1 VGVDAELMLDAL
13 GDATR
18 RAVFGR
24 LRGGALSVAEIAQGV
39 NVSRPAVSQHLKVLK
54 DAGLLVVHS
63 EGARNLYEVDAQ
75 AIRAL
80 RAWLD
85 DFWDD
90 ALLAFKEAAEREA
103 AEREKRQ

>member
-1 VGVDAELMLDAL
+1 MDADLMLDAL

-18 RAVFGR
+18 RAIFAR
-24 LRGGALSVAEIAQGV
+24 LKGGALSVGEIAQGV

-54 DAGLLVVHS
+54 NAGLLVVHS

-90 ALLAFKEAAEREA
+90 ALLAFKEAAEGEA
-103 AEREKRQ
+103 AKTGKRQ